1 MDILNKWLLLGEVF
15 NFVVKFLSPICSWKL
30 QDQAVEATDFA
41 EPDKT
46 RGYTHS
52 ATSWLVWPPLIHNFR
67 FVITFTLTNLLKI
80 IHYSSC
86 SF

>member
-52 ATSWLVWPPLIHNFR
+52 ATSWLVWPSLIHNTR
-67 FVITFTLTNLLKI
+67 FVITFTLTSFIKI
-80 IHYSSC
+80 IHNNRC
-86 SF
+86 SI